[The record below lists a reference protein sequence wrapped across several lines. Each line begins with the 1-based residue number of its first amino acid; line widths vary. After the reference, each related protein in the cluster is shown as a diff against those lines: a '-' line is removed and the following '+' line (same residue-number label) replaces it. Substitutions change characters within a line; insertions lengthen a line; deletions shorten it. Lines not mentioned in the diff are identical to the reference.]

1 MPTRNPRVLERD
13 RALARLS
20 RLTTMT
26 ALAGVVGTVGFGGLA
41 ALNYRGTTT
50 SATSTSEPTTD
61 SITDPSG
68 SATTANDPS
77 AHATTPPTRTSVQL
91 QPAQPPTRSTHRAR
105 VSTGGSG

>member
-1 MPTRNPRVLERD
+1 MAVMASRNPRVLERD
-13 RALARLS
+13 RALTRLS

-50 SATSTSEPTTD
+50 AATGTTDATTD
-61 SITDPSG
+61 SSG
-68 SATTANDPS
+68 SATEADDPTVQATA
-77 AHATTPPTRTSVQL
+77 PPRTSVQL
-91 QPAQPPTRSTHRAR
+91 QPAQPPTRSSGRSR